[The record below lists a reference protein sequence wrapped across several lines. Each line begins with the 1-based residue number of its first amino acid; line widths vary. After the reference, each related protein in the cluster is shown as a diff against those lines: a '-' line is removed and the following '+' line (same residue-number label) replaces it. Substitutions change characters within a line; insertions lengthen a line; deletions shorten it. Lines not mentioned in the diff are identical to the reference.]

1 MSIISISKD
10 IDKFIIH
17 IGNMLSWLA
26 LFLVI
31 IVCTS
36 VFLRY
41 ILGISS
47 LGFDE
52 LQWHI
57 YSFGFMMGFSYCTA
71 SDTHIRNDL
80 LYNNFSELT
89 KHYIDLLSHLL
100 VLLPFVLVI
109 LYHSW
114 TFVLRAYVGSEGSID
129 PGGLQ
134 YRWIIKSVLLLA
146 FALFGI
152 AAITRSINITAKIIH
167 IKKEL

>member
-10 IDKFIIH
+10 IDKFIISL
-17 IGNMLSWLA
+17 GNILSWLA
-26 LFLVI
+26 LFLVL

-80 LYNNFSELT
+80 LYNNFSDLA
-89 KHYIDLLSHLL
+89 KLLIDLISHLL
-100 VLLPFVLVI
+100 VLLPFVLVV

-114 TFVLRAYVGSEGSID
+114 TFVVRAYVGSEGSID

-134 YRWIIKSVLLLA
+134 YRWIIKSVLLIA

-152 AAITRSINITAKIIH
+152 AAITRSIDIASKIVRL
-167 IKKEL
+167 KRGL

>member
-1 MSIISISKD
+1 
-10 IDKFIIH
+10 
-17 IGNMLSWLA
+17 MLSWLA
-26 LFLVI
+26 LILVL

-57 YSFGFMMGFSYCTA
+57 YAFGFLMGFSYCTA

-80 LYNNFSELT
+80 LYNNFSNLT
-89 KHYIDLLSHLL
+89 KLFIDLVSHLL
-100 VLLPFVLVI
+100 VLLPFVIVV

-114 TFVLRAYVGSEGSID
+114 TFVMRAYVGSEGSID

-134 YRWIIKSVLLLA
+134 YRWIIKSVLLFA
-146 FALFGI
+146 FGCVVFVYVVFLFYDVYFYI
-152 AAITRSINITAKIIH
+152 YIYIVYNYMLSIIYS
-167 IKKEL
+167 

>member
-26 LFLVI
+26 LLLVLV
-31 IVCTS
+31 VCTS

-52 LQWHI
+52 LQWHL

-80 LYNNFSELT
+80 LYNNFSDLT
-89 KHYIDLLSHLL
+89 KHLIDLLSHFCFSNP
-100 VLLPFVLVI
+100 LPFVDFCIASICKLRGLYRPRWTAIPMDYQVCFIISVCLVWNCCNHS
-109 LYHSW
+109 LYQHNCQN
-114 TFVLRAYVGSEGSID
+114 Y
-129 PGGLQ
+129 P
-134 YRWIIKSVLLLA
+134 Y
-146 FALFGI
+146 
-152 AAITRSINITAKIIH
+152 
-167 IKKEL
+167 